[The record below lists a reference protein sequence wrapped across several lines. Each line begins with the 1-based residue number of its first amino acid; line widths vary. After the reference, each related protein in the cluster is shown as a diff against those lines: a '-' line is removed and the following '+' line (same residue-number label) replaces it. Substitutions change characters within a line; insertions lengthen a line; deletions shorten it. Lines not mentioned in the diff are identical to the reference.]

1 MSYYGFE
8 KEVLALPF
16 FTIQVVKVVQ
26 DTKEKVQVNGVKAK
40 LTTVTLV
47 EVPFQNML
55 NVRPVTQNSLIWFDE
70 KEKEVAIKEKT
81 KEDDSNTDESES
93 DEEEDKSPHDF
104 YRDMVS
110 A

>member
-16 FTIQVVKVVQ
+16 FTFQVVKVVQ
-26 DTKEKVQVNGVKAK
+26 DTNEKKQVNGVMAK

-70 KEKEVAIKEKT
+70 PEKENAKKEKSDN
-81 KEDDSNTDESES
+81 DDTSNS
-93 DEEEDKSPHDF
+93 DEDSEEESKNLVHEN

-110 A
+110 L